1 MALEINIIIIVAIIK
16 DLNIYLHVSFQVVS
30 TLWYKSEWHL
40 VKNWCGGLAIVI
52 AQYNI
57 QNRDVALCQ

>member
-30 TLWYKSEWHL
+30 TLWYKSE
-40 VKNWCGGLAIVI
+40 
-52 AQYNI
+52 
-57 QNRDVALCQ
+57 